1 MAVPLVP
8 GPGLGNANTARKPTG
23 ALPESQCDFCSVLI
37 EPKHSAA
44 RAHGKA
50 AAGRLPRPARRG
62 AEGRHQKTV
71 AADDGA
77 RRTREGGTRGA
88 EARHR
93 PDRLR
98 ATPQAPQE
106 GARGRR
112 PTPRE
117 RSGGPGFR
125 CSRGPRSSRGAGVGA
140 RRLAWAQP
148 LPDARVRGAVAQGG
162 AQAGG
167 HPGVDRA
174 RGPRCPRLGG
184 EQQDQ
189 GRDQAGLRVPQHRQP
204 HSPRDAQVLG
214 PETNAAGKG
223 GGDVISTHASSRSLH
238 SVDTLQLALSQAETR
253 HAVFVGRS
261 CI

>member
-50 AAGRLPRPARRG
+50 RPDAFPGLP
-62 AEGRHQKTV
+62 AEGRHQKNSRCRRRRP
-71 AADDGA
+71 ADP
-77 RRTREGGTRGA
+77 GGTRGA

-112 PTPRE
+112 PTPRG
-117 RSGGPGFR
+117 RSGGPGFC

-140 RRLAWAQP
+140 RRLVWAQP

-174 RGPRCPRLGG
+174 RGPRCPRLGS

-204 HSPRDAQVLG
+204 HSPSDAQVLG

-223 GGDVISTHASSRSLH
+223 GGDVISTHANSRSLH